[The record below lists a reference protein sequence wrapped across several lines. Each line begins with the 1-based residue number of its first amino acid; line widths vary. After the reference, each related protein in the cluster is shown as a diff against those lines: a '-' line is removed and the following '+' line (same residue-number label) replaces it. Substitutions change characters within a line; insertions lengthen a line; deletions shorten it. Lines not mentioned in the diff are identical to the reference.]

1 MERARLGDSASVVL
15 ARPRLA
21 AAFASL
27 AVLVMWCAPAGASG
41 PKLTVAKAD
50 LAAAFKC
57 PIDPTD
63 ATTTPLMFVTGT
75 GATGEQGYLIGQDAF
90 EAYGHPVCYVNFP
103 DFTTAD
109 IQVSVQYLVY
119 ALRREYARA
128 GRKIAV
134 FGISQGGLL
143 PRFALTY
150 WPDLRHKVSDV
161 LSAAGTHH
169 GTTCFGAARTRAR
182 ARRPTGSRSKAPS
195 CLTRSMRSPMRRRAT
210 SRTRRSARLPTRP
223 SSPRQASARPRPSRA
238 RATSSS
244 STCVPVEPPPTS
256 ARRSTRLRSLRS
268 STRSSTGAWARKG
281 LRRSHGSRAT
291 YAITPT
297 RAASTRRKRRRS

>member
-1 MERARLGDSASVVL
+1 MML

-57 PIDPTD
+57 PSDPTD

-103 DFTTAD
+103 DFTTGD

-128 GRKIAV
+128 
-134 FGISQGGLL
+134 
-143 PRFALTY
+143 
-150 WPDLRHKVSDV
+150 
-161 LSAAGTHH
+161 
-169 GTTCFGAARTRAR
+169 
-182 ARRPTGSRSKAPS
+182 
-195 CLTRSMRSPMRRRAT
+195 
-210 SRTRRSARLPTRP
+210 
-223 SSPRQASARPRPSRA
+223 ASAQLSF
-238 RATSSS
+238 
-244 STCVPVEPPPTS
+244 PP
-256 ARRSTRLRSLRS
+256 S
-268 STRSSTGAWARKG
+268 STR
-281 LRRSHGSRAT
+281 
-291 YAITPT
+291 
-297 RAASTRRKRRRS
+297 AALPPPRRRCRTSCRHGAHD